1 MPQPVSINFRRR
13 SLWALLLLWA
23 SADLTACATRTTTKP
38 DTATS
43 PTVCVSGEDGT
54 PQTKTPVLRSGRYT
68 LIDLV
73 ADAPQLDLM
82 QQIVD
87 ITFPSPF
94 NATVGDALRYL
105 LLRTGYQL
113 CESPAIQPLES
124 LPLPAAHL
132 HLGPLTLRQ
141 AAQVLSGPAW
151 TIQVDD
157 STRRVCFAPPAVPTP
172 SREPSPSP
180 TVSVLP
186 ETHP

>member
-1 MPQPVSINFRRR
+1 MKSD
-13 SLWALLLLWA
+13 A
-23 SADLTACATRTTTKP
+23 ATR
-38 DTATS
+38 
-43 PTVCVSGEDGT
+43 PTVCASSEPGT
-54 PQTKTPVLRSGRYT
+54 PQKTTPVLHSGRYT

-73 ADAPQLDLM
+73 AEAPQLDLM
-82 QQIVD
+82 QQTVD

-113 CESPAIQPLES
+113 CESPALQPLEA

-141 AAQVLSGPAW
+141 AIQVLSGPAW

-157 STRRVCFAPPAVPTP
+157 STRRVCFVPPSVPIPTP
-172 SREPSPSP
+172 ELSPSRAQLA
-180 TVSVLP
+180 LP
-186 ETHP
+186 ETHS